1 MDAIRRAL
9 GWARARWACS
19 RAMRQRS
26 RSVQADSELR
36 ASLRDFQRGRAAAR
50 RSAGLSRREERA
62 LIRRAVAQE
71 YRTLFPIQNDREE
84 RYARLRGW
92 LPSDA

>member
-19 RAMRQRS
+19 RA
-26 RSVQADSELR
+26 
-36 ASLRDFQRGRAAAR
+36 
-50 RSAGLSRREERA
+50 
-62 LIRRAVAQE
+62 VAQE
-71 YRTLFPIQNDREE
+71 SRTLFPIQNDREE